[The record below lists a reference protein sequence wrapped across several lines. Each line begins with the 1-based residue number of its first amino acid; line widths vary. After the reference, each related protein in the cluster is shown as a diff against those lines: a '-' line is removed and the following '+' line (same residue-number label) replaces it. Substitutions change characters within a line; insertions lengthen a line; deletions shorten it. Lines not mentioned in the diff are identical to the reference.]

1 MVPGVTSYTLSVLS
15 VGIDPTIELGPVT
28 LAWHGITIAIGIL
41 VGSMFAARL
50 ARERGYPSD
59 PLYGIGVVIALAG
72 LIGGKVFW
80 LIETGRIAE
89 PSEWLST
96 RGFTFNGGLIL
107 ASIAIAIYLRR
118 TGIGLPYL
126 DVVALAFP
134 IGVAVGRI
142 GDVINGEHYGPES
155 TWLLAVRNTHP
166 HASVPSP
173 DVAYHSGGLYEV
185 LIALAIFAI
194 VWPRRR
200 RFTRPLTAVWTV
212 LALFAVGR
220 FFEFFYRDD
229 SENIALGLNSAQWTS
244 VALLVVALAGLAYS
258 LRRWPAR
265 HAPTLRPSSRATTAT
280 KSARRSGS

>member
-1 MVPGVTSYTLSVLS
+1 MASYTLSVIS
-15 VGIDPTIELGPVT
+15 IGIDPTIELGPVT

-41 VGSMFAARL
+41 VGSWFAARL
-50 ARERGYPSD
+50 ARERGFPSD

-72 LIGGKVFW
+72 LIGGKVFF
-80 LIETGRIAE
+80 LFESGKITD
-89 PSEWLST
+89 PSEWIST

-107 ASIAIAIYLRR
+107 ATVAIAVYLWR
-118 TGIGLPYL
+118 TGVGISYL

-134 IGVAVGRI
+134 IGVAVGRL

-155 TWLLAVRNTHP
+155 NWLLAVRNTHP
-166 HASVPSP
+166 DASTP
-173 DVAYHSGGLYEV
+173 DPNLAYHSGGLYEV

-212 LALFAVGR
+212 LGLFAAGR

-229 SENIALGLNSAQWTS
+229 SENVALGLNSAQWTS
-244 VALLVVALAGLAYS
+244 VALIAISLAGLTYS
-258 LRRWPAR
+258 MRRWPRRAS
-265 HAPTLRPSSRATTAT
+265 PSLRPSARPTTAT
-280 KSARRSGS
+280 KFARRSSD